1 MHQRNVTGR
10 IYLQKNDFGFEIR
23 EPKVPSWV
31 PRLEGKG
38 GVLDGKGG
46 RRSCRFMREGGW

>member
-1 MHQRNVTGR
+1 
-10 IYLQKNDFGFEIR
+10 LQKNEFESEIR
-23 EPKVPSWV
+23 EPRVPSWV

-46 RRSCRFMREGGW
+46 RRSCRFMREGGWSEDLRE